1 MAEYRVDV
9 NHVYWNDA
17 LGTWEEGLI
26 LGNSIHQYGDRF
38 MALPSQVGDLL
49 AAIGVTLGSN

>member
-26 LGNSIHQYGDRF
+26 LGNSILQYGDRF

-49 AAIGVTLGSN
+49 AANGVTLVSD

>member
-17 LGTWEEGLI
+17 LGTFEEGLI
-26 LGNSIHQYGDRF
+26 LDNSVLQYGDRF
-38 MALPSQVGDLL
+38 MAEPSQVGDLL
-49 AAIGVTLGSN
+49 AANGVTLVSD